1 MTGQQEKAMKS
12 KEYKTKYLRTNSTN
26 PIHIVLDKIKSQINN
41 FKKFGKTPITGMGGH
56 QMKDSDRFNDFES
69 GDLL

>member
-41 FKKFGKTPITGMGGH
+41 FKGRTKVSGMGGV
-56 QMKDSDRFNDFES
+56 QMQNSDRFNR
-69 GDLL
+69 GDE